1 MKRNGSSH
9 LFACL
14 VPTYSI
20 VAYDPSNGDLGVTVQ
35 SRYFSVGS
43 IVPWVEADVGAVP
56 TQSFVNVSYGP
67 RGLKLLKEGLG
78 VEEVIRELTGED
90 EGRELRQLGIVD
102 AKGNAAAYT
111 GEKCLKWAG
120 SKTGDC
126 YSAQGNILVSE
137 RVVQSMAQTFESVEG
152 DLASRLVSALDAG
165 EKAGGDARGRQ
176 SAALLVVRK
185 DAGRGGYGDKLVDL
199 RVEDDPDPVRELKR
213 LMELHRAYYLIDEG
227 ESRFAEN
234 EPEVAISFIEK
245 ALEITPNSD
254 DAYIDLGLMHL
265 KLGQVDEAVRA
276 FKKALVINPK
286 LAVVIKQLPELG
298 IAEMSPS
305 LLERIGV

>member
-1 MKRNGSSH
+1 MKRNGLSH

-20 VAYDPSNGDLGVTVQ
+20 VAYDSSNGDLGVAVQ

-43 IVPWVEADVGAVP
+43 IVPWVEADVGAVA

-265 KLGQVDEAVRA
+265 KLGQADEAVRA

-286 LAVVIKQLPELG
+286 LAVVIKQLPKLG

-305 LLERIGV
+305 LLERVGV